1 MSLGGRTILITGGT
15 RGIGRAIAERLLP
28 LAPGRIILVGRDSER
43 LRALAD
49 VHPSLLPILCDLAD
63 PAAVD
68 AFARQITREHPDLS
82 VLVNNAGTQML
93 TDLMSPEA
101 PGLVAPLRRELS
113 LNLDGVIALTLGLMP
128 VLLAQKRSIILNV
141 TSGLALAPKQSAPV
155 YCASKA
161 GIRSF
166 TKALRYQARTRAPH
180 LSIVEAL
187 PPLVATGMTEG
198 RGRGKISADECARAI
213 VDGVLAGKETIYVG
227 KAKLL
232 RALLAV
238 SPRLAERIMRDG

>member
-180 LSIVEAL
+180 LSIVEAS

>member
-1 MSLGGRTILITGGT
+1 
-15 RGIGRAIAERLLP
+15 
-28 LAPGRIILVGRDSER
+28 
-43 LRALAD
+43 
-49 VHPSLLPILCDLAD
+49 
-63 PAAVD
+63 
-68 AFARQITREHPDLS
+68 

-180 LSIVEAL
+180 LSIVEAS

-232 RALLAV
+232 HALLAV